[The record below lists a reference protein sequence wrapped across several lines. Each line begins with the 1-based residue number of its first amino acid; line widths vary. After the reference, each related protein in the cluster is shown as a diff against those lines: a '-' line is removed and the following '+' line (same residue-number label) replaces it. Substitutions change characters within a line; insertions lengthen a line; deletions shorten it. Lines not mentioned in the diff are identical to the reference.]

1 MQPVPIEQTRT
12 HRNSELVLTP
22 VRQGMDTRTDV
33 RHHIENLLT
42 GVSFAVSAC
51 DRQLF
56 AELTRGVQV
65 RLGDGHSY
73 PEPGPEEI
81 WARLGESEGRTGVI
95 QTISTIGVYR
105 VGNSVHYM
113 ATFQNWEAGPDPSCV
128 SIGTYSGCLVS
139 GPQVWKWTEH
149 TINRARHA
157 QTRSQNPWIPR
168 DRQLSRSS

>member
-1 MQPVPIEQTRT
+1 MEETRT
-12 HRNSELVLTP
+12 HRTAELLLTP

-42 GVSFAVSAC
+42 GVSFALSAR

-65 RLGDGHSY
+65 GLGDGYSD

-81 WARLGESEGRTGVI
+81 WAGLGESAGRTGVI
-95 QTISTIGVYR
+95 QTISTIGVYS

-113 ATFQNWEAGPDPSCV
+113 ATFQNWEVGPDPSCV

-149 TINRARHA
+149 TINRARSA
-157 QTRSQNPWIPR
+157 QTRNQNPSFPR
-168 DRQLSRSS
+168 ARRLSRSS

>member
-1 MQPVPIEQTRT
+1 M
-12 HRNSELVLTP
+12 
-22 VRQGMDTRTDV
+22 
-33 RHHIENLLT
+33 
-42 GVSFAVSAC
+42 SAR

-128 SIGTYSGCLVS
+128 SIGT
-139 GPQVWKWTEH
+139 
-149 TINRARHA
+149 
-157 QTRSQNPWIPR
+157 
-168 DRQLSRSS
+168 